1 MMVCLSANFDVVVC
15 IQIVKLRLVRVSSV
29 KSQRDQSHIVNR
41 TLLVL
46 FDAILG
52 VYGAASANSGFVRTL
67 ALKIMSWNLVV
78 SLCVP

>member
-1 MMVCLSANFDVVVC
+1 MSANFDVVVS
-15 IQIVKLRLVRVSSV
+15 IQIVKLRLVRVNPV

-52 VYGAASANSGFVRTL
+52 VYGAASANSGFVWTL
-67 ALKIMSWNLVV
+67 ALQIRSWNLVI